1 MDVMNKY
8 LYRYDIYPKV
18 FLINRDTEITVRA
31 IDSAFFLGADK
42 TYTVKLSKL
51 DQANEKVYPEREG
64 RYTLSATTDSQ
75 GALKIHF
82 NSPTEGQY
90 KLYVFEPDAEK
101 PVLELFIYALAE
113 DMKGRFPYRGD
124 LHVHSKRSDGSE
136 SPEKVCANYRAAG
149 YDFMT
154 VSDHGRYYPSLEAKE
169 IFDQISDLNIVEGEE
184 VHLSYNNVHY
194 VNFGGSYSINALI
207 TPNNNQEKA
216 GDDIKYRSIN
226 LSAPETMTKE
236 EFKEM
241 IDERANKVNRPHLS
255 ERRSYAVMEWIYEHI
270 KRSNGLGIFPHP
282 FWLCPMQQLSDDY
295 LDFIYEKKP
304 FDAFEVL
311 GGETYYQH
319 NGFQTAYYYKKKAEG
334 FDPPIVGST
343 DTHGSTPMNRGML
356 ICSTIVFAGENK
368 KDALIEAI
376 KEKYSIAVDT
386 ISQEYR
392 LVGDYRF
399 VKYASFLMEN
409 YYPIHDK
416 ACACEGYYMNE
427 YLTSPEAASPIL
439 KAMKGQIKS
448 MQEKYFA
455 L

>member
-1 MDVMNKY
+1 MMNKY
-8 LYRYDIYPKV
+8 LHRYDIFPKV
-18 FLINRDTEITVRA
+18 FLVKRDTLITLKA
-31 IDSAFFLGADK
+31 IDSAFGFSPDAVYNIK
-42 TYTVKLSKL
+42 VSKL
-51 DQANEKVYPEREG
+51 DQANESVYPEREG
-64 RYTLSATTDSQ
+64 RYSFEVKADSKSE
-75 GALKIHF
+75 LKFSF

-90 KLYVFEPDAEK
+90 KVCVYPPEAEK
-101 PVLELFIYALAE
+101 HALELYIFALAE

-124 LHVHSKRSDGSE
+124 LHVHTSKSDGSE
-136 SPEKVCANYRAAG
+136 SPETVCANYRAHG

-154 VSDHGRYYPSLEAKE
+154 ISDHRRYYPSLEAKST
-169 IFDQISDLNIVEGEE
+169 FDGISDLNIVEGEE
-184 VHLSYNNVHY
+184 VHLPLNNVHY
-194 VNFGGSYSINALI
+194 VNFGGSYSINALV
-207 TPNNNQEKA
+207 TPNKNQEKA
-216 GDDIKYRSIN
+216 GDDLRYRSIDMK
-226 LSAPETMTKE
+226 APDPISEE

-241 IDERANKVNRPHLS
+241 ICKRAETVDRPHLS
-255 ERRSYAVMEWIYEHI
+255 EKRSYAVMEWIYEHI
-270 KRSNGLGIFPHP
+270 TRSNGLGIFPHP

-295 LDFIYEKKP
+295 LDFIYENKP

-311 GGETYYQH
+311 GGEVYYQH

-343 DTHGSTPMNRGML
+343 DTHGSTENNRGAL
-356 ICSTIVFAGENK
+356 ICSTIVFAKENK

-409 YYPIHDK
+409 YYPLHDK

-427 YLTSPEAASPIL
+427 YLSSPEPASTIL
-439 KAMKGQIKS
+439 KAMKGQIKA
-448 MQEKYFA
+448 MQDKYFA